1 MQDLTSSASRAIAE
15 TLTMNTSKP
24 IDCLSL
30 FQCFSALFN
39 HLVLKCN
46 NLIFVLYCKVP
57 QCKRLFLY
65 KILGFANKCVK
76 VGNYRELDKSRHDK
90 SYYSR
95 RNRELDNSLREENY
109 YSRRNREL
117 DYCRHDENYYSRR
130 NRKFDNS
137 LLRRDLLFSFLF
149 LW

>member
-1 MQDLTSSASRAIAE
+1 M
-15 TLTMNTSKP
+15 
-24 IDCLSL
+24 
-30 FQCFSALFN
+30 
-39 HLVLKCN
+39 
-46 NLIFVLYCKVP
+46 P

-65 KILGFANKCVK
+65 KILGFANNCVK

-95 RNRELDNSLREENY
+95 RNRELDNSRRDENSN
-109 YSRRNREL
+109 SRRNREL
-117 DYCRHDENYYSRR
+117 
-130 NRKFDNS
+130 DNS